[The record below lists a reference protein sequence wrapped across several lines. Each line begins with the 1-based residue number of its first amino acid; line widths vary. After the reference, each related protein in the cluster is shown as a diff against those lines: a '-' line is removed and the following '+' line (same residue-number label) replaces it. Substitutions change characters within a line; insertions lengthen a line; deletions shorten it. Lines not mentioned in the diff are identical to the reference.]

1 MFLLRPEWISL
12 SSTIKIALFLYTILC
27 LPAIHLSY
35 NSIYRTLNNTIL
47 FEETQGA
54 TRKSV
59 IDFLKIL
66 TGILLAAFVFNLFY
80 QKGKFTDISGVLCT
94 GFILSTLGILV
105 TRTKMVT
112 QIRNDGIYVRFP
124 PFQPGFEKFLWKD
137 IRHVYVRRYNA
148 VSEYMG
154 WGIKTGPM
162 GKGYTVSGDMGIQIV
177 LRNNYKVLIGT
188 QQSEKVDGILKSLK
202 QNG

>member
-1 MFLLRPEWISL
+1 
-12 SSTIKIALFLYTILC
+12 
-27 LPAIHLSY
+27 
-35 NSIYRTLNNTIL
+35 LNNTIL

-66 TGILLAAFVFNLFY
+66 SGCLLAAFAFNLIY
-80 QKGKFTDISGVLCT
+80 QNGKFTDISGVLAT
-94 GFILSTLGILV
+94 GFIVSALGIVV
-105 TRTKMVT
+105 TNTKMVT

-124 PFQPGFEKFLWKD
+124 PFQAGFQKYLWKD
-137 IRHVYVRRYNA
+137 IRQVYVRRYNA

-162 GKGYTVSGDMGIQIV
+162 GKAYIVAGDMGIQIV
-177 LRNNYKVLIGT
+177 LHNNYKVLIGT
-188 QQSEKVDGILKSLK
+188 QQSEKVDAILKSLK

>member
-1 MFLLRPEWISL
+1 
-12 SSTIKIALFLYTILC
+12 
-27 LPAIHLSY
+27 
-35 NSIYRTLNNTIL
+35 LNNTIL

-66 TGILLAAFVFNLFY
+66 TGILLAVFVFNLLY

-94 GFILSTLGILV
+94 GFILSVLGIIV

-124 PFQPGFEKFLWKD
+124 PFQVGFQKFLWKD
-137 IRHVYVRRYNA
+137 IRQVYLRRYNA

-154 WGIKTGPM
+154 RGIKTGPM

-188 QQSEKVDGILKSLK
+188 QQSEKVDAILKSLR